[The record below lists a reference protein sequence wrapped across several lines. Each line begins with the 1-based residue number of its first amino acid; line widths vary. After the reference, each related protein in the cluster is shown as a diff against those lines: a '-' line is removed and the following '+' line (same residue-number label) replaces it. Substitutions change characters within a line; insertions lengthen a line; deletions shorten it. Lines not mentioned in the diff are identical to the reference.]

1 MSPAIPIADL
11 RCDRCG
17 SQEIVGIAPGSEPD
31 RVLGPDTLPL
41 NCGEALRCMCMAC
54 WAMVEEVA

>member
-1 MSPAIPIADL
+1 MSVIIHIDDL

-17 SQEIVGIAPGSEPD
+17 SADIVGIWPGSEPD

-54 WAMVEEVA
+54 WPWVMAA